1 MIHGNLLEKLEALLK
16 QKEVPYMYKSR
27 FEYEVELRKKIEYIK
42 KKEKI
47 KYGFGLGEG
56 GEFNHKSLIE

>member
-1 MIHGNLLEKLEALLK
+1 MIQDLLNRMYALLK

-27 FEYEVELRKKIEYIK
+27 FEYEVELRAKIAYIK

-47 KYGFGLGEG
+47 K
-56 GEFNHKSLIE
+56 

>member
-16 QKEVPYMYKSR
+16 RKDVPYMYKSR

-47 KYGFGLGEG
+47 K
-56 GEFNHKSLIE
+56 